1 MTQATDTTQN
11 QPEVLG
17 DPSWTGR
24 VTRYRSKTAYQ
35 RQEEQAV
42 YIIQTAEGD
51 YMTGQLG
58 EEQDA
63 PFDFAWTNLWMLT
76 SQRYGTFIPP
86 ARKVMAG
93 MLAEWLEEQG
103 YEVTNTSKGA
113 REDHDEYK
121 THVMKAQNYLH
132 RAQPLIELG

>member
-1 MTQATDTTQN
+1 MTNATDTTQN

-24 VTRYRSKTAYQ
+24 VTRYRSKAAYQ

-42 YIIQTAEGD
+42 YIIQTGEGA

-76 SQRYGTFIPP
+76 SQR
-86 ARKVMAG
+86 
-93 MLAEWLEEQG
+93 
-103 YEVTNTSKGA
+103 
-113 REDHDEYK
+113 
-121 THVMKAQNYLH
+121 
-132 RAQPLIELG
+132 